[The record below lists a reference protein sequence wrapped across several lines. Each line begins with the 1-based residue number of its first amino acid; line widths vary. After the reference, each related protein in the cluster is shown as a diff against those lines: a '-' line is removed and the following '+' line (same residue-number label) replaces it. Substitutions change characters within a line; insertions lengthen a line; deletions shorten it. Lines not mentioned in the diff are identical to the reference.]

1 MTGTPE
7 AVKYLLMVKD
17 QGPHGRAL
25 GIPQEP
31 PRELPPAPESLGAL
45 LTPTT
50 RVVVWMFRRPN
61 RVWALPITVV
71 LVPAYLVAAGL
82 LQSYFVPADGIYLI
96 PAWLCVYNAAKFAVT
111 GTIASLIWATTSLTH
126 LARRPRQPRPPRR
139 RRPSAAQV
147 QGPLPTIW

>member
-7 AVKYLLMVKD
+7 GVKYLLMVKD

-31 PRELPPAPESLGAL
+31 PRELPPGPENLGAL
-45 LTPTT
+45 MTPTT

-71 LVPAYLVAAGL
+71 LVPAYLGRVLDCGCGLGPGLDFGRDSDGIGGRDRAGL
-82 LQSYFVPADGIYLI
+82 AG
-96 PAWLCVYNAAKFAVT
+96 A
-111 GTIASLIWATTSLTH
+111 
-126 LARRPRQPRPPRR
+126 
-139 RRPSAAQV
+139 
-147 QGPLPTIW
+147 

>member
-7 AVKYLLMVKD
+7 GVKYLLMVKD
-17 QGPHGRAL
+17 QGPHGRSL
-25 GIPQEP
+25 GIPQQA
-31 PRELPPAPESLGAL
+31 PRELPPGPESLGAL

-61 RVWALPITVV
+61 RVWALPITLV

-82 LQSYFVPADGIYLI
+82 IQSYFVPADGIYLI
-96 PAWLCVYNAAKFAVT
+96 PAWLCVYNAAKFALT
-111 GTIASLIWATTSLTH
+111 GAIAFVIWATTSLTH
-126 LARRPRQPRPPRR
+126 LAKRPRRPRS
-139 RRPSAAQV
+139 SAAQV